1 MDREIKNNSI
11 GRILMEEFMEP
22 RGLSA
27 YKVAHDINVPVSRIQ
42 DILHDRRKL
51 TIDTGLRLA
60 RYFDLTE
67 KYFID
72 KQTDIDIREAKVK
85 FGDEFKR
92 IKQAYGV
99 QKTLARADILVR
111 NSYGTFLLEDIIN
124 DFKDRLYA
132 TIDRDVIKS
141 MTLFGSYAKGTQTE
155 ESDIDICM
163 IFDDQK
169 MSETDINLRVGD
181 VSNDMIDL
189 YGVDI
194 AALCFKEEYYINN
207 RNTSLLFQD
216 IEKEGIAC

>member
-1 MDREIKNNSI
+1 MDREIKNDSI
-11 GRILMEEFMEP
+11 GKILMEDFMEP

-72 KQTDIDIREAKVK
+72 KQTDIDIREAKIK

-92 IKQAYGV
+92 IKQAEGA
-99 QKTLARADILVR
+99 QRTLAKADILVK
-111 NSYGTFLLEDIIN
+111 NSYGTFLMEDIIN

-155 ESDIDICM
+155 ESDIDIC
-163 IFDDQK
+163 IIYDDHK
-169 MSETDINLRVGD
+169 VSETDINLRVGD
-181 VSNDMIDL
+181 VSNDLIDH

-194 AALCFKEEYYINN
+194 AALCFREEYYINN

-216 IEKEGIAC
+216 VEKEGIAC

>member
-1 MDREIKNNSI
+1 MDREIKNDSI
-11 GRILMEEFMEP
+11 GKILMEDFMEP

-72 KQTDIDIREAKVK
+72 KQTDIDIREAKIK

-92 IKQAYGV
+92 IKQTYGA
-99 QKTLARADILVR
+99 QRTLARADILVR

-124 DFKDRLYA
+124 DFKDRLFA

-163 IFDDQK
+163 IYDPSKVSESIINRDVDHVADDLLGQ
-169 MSETDINLRVGD
+169 
-181 VSNDMIDL
+181 
-189 YGVDI
+189 YGVI
-194 AALCFKEEYYINN
+194 IHALCFDEPYFSAN
-207 RNTSLLFQD
+207 RKSSLLFED
-216 IEKEGIAC
+216 VEKEGIAC